1 MNSAYGLGFQR
12 ILEGSIAWL
21 TDTIKVQFLDS
32 THYTPALS
40 TDQFLSDIPGAA
52 LVGSPQAL
60 ASKTT
65 TLGVANAANT
75 TMPALVGSTVKYILI
90 YKDTGVAATSPL
102 ICLLDTA
109 AGLPFTPTGGDVV
122 IQWDAGSFKIFQV

>member
-1 MNSAYGLGFQR
+1 MNAAYGLGFQK

-21 TDTIKVQFLDS
+21 TDTINVQFIDS
-32 THYTPALS
+32 THYTPNLN

-60 ASKTT
+60 ASKTS

-75 TMPALVGSTVKYILI
+75 TIPALTGATVKYILI
-90 YKDTGVAATSPL
+90 YKSTGVAATSPL
-102 ICLLDTA
+102 ICLLDTG
-109 AGLPFTPTGGDVV
+109 AGLPFTPAGGDVV
-122 IQWDAGSFKIFQV
+122 IQWDSGAFHIFQV